1 MKTVQG
7 GFLVRPG
14 EGKTYS
20 IGGSPIVY
28 KVRGVET
35 GSRFEITESTLPPDF
50 GGVPAHVHHD
60 TDHAFYVLE
69 GDLTVQIGDEVYS
82 GGPGTCMFSPRG
94 MGHAFSNPALARCR
108 YLQIDSGPG
117 REQFFEELART
128 FPGDTPIDRK
138 VVGEILARYDTQ
150 PASSRG

>member
-1 MKTVQG
+1 VA
-7 GFLVRPG
+7 LA
-14 EGKTYS
+14 
-20 IGGSPIVY
+20 
-28 KVRGVET
+28 
-35 GSRFEITESTLPPDF
+35 
-50 GGVPAHVHHD
+50 PA
-60 TDHAFYVLE
+60 
-69 GDLTVQIGDEVYS
+69 
-82 GGPGTCMFSPRG
+82 CSPRG
-94 MGHAFSNPALARCR
+94 AWGHAFSNPALARCR